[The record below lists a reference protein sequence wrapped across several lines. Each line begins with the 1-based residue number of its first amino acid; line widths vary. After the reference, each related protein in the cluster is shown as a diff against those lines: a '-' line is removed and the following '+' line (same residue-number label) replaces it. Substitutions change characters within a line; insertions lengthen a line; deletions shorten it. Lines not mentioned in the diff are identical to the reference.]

1 MCRHSTR
8 QAKVLRFQVVTEKTH
23 SLLSA
28 QQMLQSFLCAVSEFF
43 LYFTER
49 KTRKRRQI
57 MVRYATLRR
66 LAASYP
72 IIEPG
77 KLCAGGKA
85 EITANDVADCK
96 YIQGKDW
103 KVKCKIYT
111 VSCYWITVCPT
122 FDSCYRNHLIN
133 RSFCCEYI
141 CAQLPK

>member
-1 MCRHSTR
+1 MVSYAILR
-8 QAKVLRFQVVTEKTH
+8 QL
-23 SLLSA
+23 
-28 QQMLQSFLCAVSEFF
+28 
-43 LYFTER
+43 
-49 KTRKRRQI
+49 
-57 MVRYATLRR
+57 AT
-66 LAASYP
+66 SYP

-141 CAQLPK
+141 CA

>member
-1 MCRHSTR
+1 MS
-8 QAKVLRFQVVTEKTH
+8 LKTH
-23 SLLSA
+23 IVFPASLPG
-28 QQMLQSFLCAVSEFF
+28 QSSQCLANVAVVSFIIYALFLNFF

-49 KTRKRRQI
+49 KTRKRRQT

-77 KLCAGGKA
+77 ELCAGGKA

-111 VSCYWITVCPT
+111 VSCYWIRVCPT

-141 CAQLPK
+141 CA